1 MDYLWLAASQRKAFM
16 FNIPPRVLPI
26 VLLTCSNIF
35 MTFAWYGHLKFKDKP
50 LWLVI
55 ILSWMIAL
63 AEYCFAVSASYGS
76 AVYDG
81 AELKAVQEVRTLN
94 HVVRSGLI
102 ALGAFFVFKRPFD
115 NWRFG

>member
-1 MDYLWLAASQRKAFM
+1 MDYLRL
-16 FNIPPRVLPI
+16 
-26 VLLTCSNIF
+26 
-35 MTFAWYGHLKFKDKP
+35 GH
-50 LWLVI
+50 
-55 ILSWMIAL
+55 
-63 AEYCFAVSASYGS
+63 YGS
-76 AVYDG
+76 AVVYDG